1 VLPGRGGRAAVVFA
15 ALVAATSAIALPVS
29 AASSLRAG
37 GASTGE
43 ATHVTVSPSKNLDSG
58 ELVSVSVSGEP
69 AGATLLAVE
78 CSPVAVTIGE
88 DGCENR
94 SNAVSFAGPGGASVN
109 LRVFASINT
118 AVGVLTCGSTCL
130 VAAVRL
136 SAGNAVSIV
145 GAVGISFEQGGP
157 STSGQ
162 GPPAPP
168 AWQSPPGVPTGK
180 VLLAGQSAGL
190 TLQAGVAGDL
200 ASPAAVTGAGVTLPA
215 DRVPPQ
221 PVTGVALLQ
230 LVLAAPATSWASA
243 TDTAAVVDV
252 KVRNGPV
259 QQIVLFAGSRPFT
272 YAAQF
277 GDLSTGSQQVSVTVD
292 GTLSNSRAPL
302 EVRLIASRLSIV
314 APSNPAYLAM
324 QYAPIV
330 YGRPDSAASDTPL
343 LSFVQESAAAGAA
356 AGTERLV
363 YTTIWSKEDAGT
375 SFVPWLELGE
385 WGRMTDITETV
396 ALEVTPAGAIVDP
409 TYDSCGCS
417 ATYPVNRT
425 SPKEEEVPFHGQRY
439 GTHLIVRNASGNDYQ
454 DDTGSSTFRMEQP
467 PVPGPVTGA
476 VRETVMD
483 AHPWTYRVAAEELSR
498 WYADGSTSPTSP
510 EIGDSRQYAIVDL
523 SVVTRQTDA
532 VGVAIELKGS
542 TTWYSNDFS
551 SGYSLYDGGHGRT
564 VVKLP
569 LGWESSGIAAVR
581 LVEYPSSAGAS
592 IKDVHLDVLALTE
605 YFGLAFVPSPA
616 PVVLRARDVA
626 RPASDRL

>member
-1 VLPGRGGRAAVVFA
+1 
-15 ALVAATSAIALPVS
+15 
-29 AASSLRAG
+29 
-37 GASTGE
+37 
-43 ATHVTVSPSKNLDSG
+43 VSPSKNLDSG

-69 AGATLLAVE
+69 AGAALLAVE
-78 CSPVAVTIGE
+78 CSPQAVTIGE

-94 SNAVSFAGPGGASVN
+94 SNAVFFAGSGATVK

-118 AVGVLTCGSTCL
+118 AVGVLTCGNTCL

-145 GAVGISFEQGGP
+145 GAVGISFETGGP
-157 STSGQ
+157 ATSGQ

-168 AWQSPPGVPTGK
+168 PWQSPPGVPTGK
-180 VLLAGQSAGL
+180 VLQAGQSAAL
-190 TLQAGVAGDL
+190 ALQAGLAGDL
-200 ASPAAVTGAGVTLPA
+200 AGPAAITGAGVTLPA
-215 DRVPPQ
+215 DPLPPK

-243 TDTAAVVDV
+243 TDAAAVIDV

-272 YAAQF
+272 YAAEF
-277 GDLSTGSQQVSVTVD
+277 GDLPTGPQQVSVTVD
-292 GTLSNSRAPL
+292 GALSNSRAPL
-302 EVRLIASRLSIV
+302 EVRLIAARLSIV

-343 LSFVQESAAAGAA
+343 LTFVQESAVAGGAP
-356 AGTERLV
+356 GTKRLV

-396 ALEVTPAGAIVDP
+396 ALDVTPAGAIVDP

-417 ATYPVNRT
+417 AAYPVNRT
-425 SPKEEEVPFHGQRY
+425 SPREEEVPFHGQRY

-454 DDTGSSTFRMEQP
+454 DDTGSSAFRMEQP
-467 PVPGPVTGA
+467 PVGGPATGA

-483 AHPWTYRVAAEELSR
+483 AHPWTYRVSAEELSR

-523 SVVTRQTDA
+523 SVVASDTDA

-542 TTWYSNDFS
+542 STWYSSDFS
-551 SGYSLYDGGHGRT
+551 SGYALYDGGHGRT

-569 LGWESSGIAAVR
+569 RGWESSGISAIR
-581 LVEYPSSAGAS
+581 LLEYPSSGGAS
-592 IKDVHLDVLALTE
+592 LKDIHLDVLGLTE
-605 YFGLAFVPSPA
+605 YFGLVFMPSPT
-616 PVVLRARDVA
+616 PVVVRA
-626 RPASDRL
+626 